1 MGPGPDWDD
10 DDIPDV
16 PGSMNL
22 TMFYLLII
30 MELGIIVFV
39 VGRIMGVEV
48 LMLAG
53 IVVIAIG
60 IMIPQAIEGMLTGS
74 FAWDQLIPFSWL

>member
-1 MGPGPDWDD
+1 
-10 DDIPDV
+10 
-16 PGSMNL
+16 MNL

-60 IMIPQAIEGMLTGS
+60 IMIPQEIEGMLTGS

>member
-1 MGPGPDWDD
+1 
-10 DDIPDV
+10 
-16 PGSMNL
+16 MNL

-30 MELGIIVFV
+30 MELGIIVFL

-60 IMIPQAIEGMLTGS
+60 IMIPKRSKECLLAVLRGIN
-74 FAWDQLIPFSWL
+74 